1 MQIYTQAGKALVYG
15 GKVVS
20 RQTETWTLNEIID
33 TSTYFSYN
41 VNFVSNGVDF
51 VRIMCSGVPELDYY
65 YADGGGQTAVR
76 PYFNGAWNEPK
87 YKTIT
92 LESPAT
98 GDFLVWLQTNA
109 IKQ

>member
-1 MQIYTQAGKALVYG
+1 MQIYTQAGKALVYN

-20 RQTETWTLNEIID
+20 RQTETWTLNETID

-51 VRIMCSGVPELDYY
+51 IRIMCSGLPELSYY
-65 YADGGGQTAVR
+65 YRSNSSTALQ
-76 PYFNGAWNEPK
+76 PYSNGTWDDTK

-98 GDFLVWLQTNA
+98 GDLLVWLQANA
-109 IKQ
+109 TKQ

>member
-1 MQIYTQAGKALVYG
+1 MQIYTQAGKALVYD

-20 RQTETWTLNEIID
+20 RQTETWTLNETID

-51 VRIMCSGVPELDYY
+51 IMITCHGVPELDYY
-65 YADGGGQTAVR
+65 YRSNSSTTLK
-76 PYFNGAWNEPK
+76 PYFNGAWDEPK

-98 GDFLVWLQTNA
+98 GDFLVWLQANA